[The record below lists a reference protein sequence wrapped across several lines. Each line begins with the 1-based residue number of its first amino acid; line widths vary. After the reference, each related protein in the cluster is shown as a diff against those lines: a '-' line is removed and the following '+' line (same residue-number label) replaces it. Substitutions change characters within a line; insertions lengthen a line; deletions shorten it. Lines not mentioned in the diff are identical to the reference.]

1 MSFVVFGGWVAS
13 LKSPKWSIITPT
25 TICRRKTM
33 KTFSQMYHNQWGGV
47 SIILRG
53 LIVQQ
58 LYFVAIDDL
67 IE

>member
-1 MSFVVFGGWVAS
+1 MSLVLFSGWIAPP
-13 LKSPKWSIITPT
+13 KSPKWSIMAPA